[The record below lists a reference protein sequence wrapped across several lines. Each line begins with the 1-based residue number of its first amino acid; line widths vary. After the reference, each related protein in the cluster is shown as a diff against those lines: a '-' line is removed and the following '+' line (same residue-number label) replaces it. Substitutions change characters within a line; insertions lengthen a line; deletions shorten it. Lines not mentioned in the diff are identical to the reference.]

1 MWIIIIYYVGIPLSA
16 IAGMAVIL
24 YYLFGEHGEW
34 IGMAS
39 NIMALFMLVGAVI
52 GFLSSLHELVY
63 GRLIKG
69 DKSVGIME
77 NLFSMLVYGGL
88 AFMISCF
95 FIRKYL
101 M

>member
-1 MWIIIIYYVGIPLSA
+1 MWIIIIYVGVPLSA

-39 NIMALFMLVGAVI
+39 NVMALFMLVGAVL
-52 GFLSSLHELVY
+52 GFFSSLHKIIY
-63 GRLIKG
+63 CRLIKG
-69 DKSVGIME
+69 DKSEGIME
-77 NLFSMLVYGGL
+77 NLFCILVYGGL

-95 FIRKYL
+95 FIKNYI

>member
-1 MWIIIIYYVGIPLSA
+1 MWIIIIYVGVPLSA

-52 GFLSSLHELVY
+52 GFLLSLHELVY

-95 FIRKYL
+95 FIRNYL

>member
-1 MWIIIIYYVGIPLSA
+1 MWIIIIYVGVPLSA

-52 GFLSSLHELVY
+52 GFLSSL
-63 GRLIKG
+63 IKG

-95 FIRKYL
+95 FIRNYL

>member
-52 GFLSSLHELVY
+52 GFLSSW
-63 GRLIKG
+63 
-69 DKSVGIME
+69 
-77 NLFSMLVYGGL
+77 
-88 AFMISCF
+88 
-95 FIRKYL
+95 
-101 M
+101 

>member
-1 MWIIIIYYVGIPLSA
+1 MWIIIIYVGVPLSA
-16 IAGMAVIL
+16 IVCMALIL
-24 YYLFGEHGEW
+24 YYMFGEHGEW
-34 IGMAS
+34 IGVAS
-39 NIMALFMLVGAVI
+39 NVMALFVLVGAVL
-52 GFLSSLHELVY
+52 GFFSSLHKIIY
-63 GRLIKG
+63 CRLIKG

-95 FIRKYL
+95 FIKNYI

>member
-24 YYLFGEHGEW
+24 YYLFGEHGDW

-63 GRLIKG
+63 SIQLWQR
-69 DKSVGIME
+69 ME
-77 NLFSMLVYGGL
+77 DQSQLQLV
-88 AFMISCF
+88 
-95 FIRKYL
+95 
-101 M
+101 

>member
-24 YYLFGEHGEW
+24 YYLFGEHGDW

-39 NIMALFMLVGAVI
+39 NIMALFMLVGAVL
-52 GFLSSLHELVY
+52 GFFSSLHKIIY
-63 GRLIKG
+63 CRLIKG
-69 DKSVGIME
+69 DKSEGIME
-77 NLFSMLVYGGL
+77 NLFCMLVYGGL

-95 FIRKYL
+95 FIKNYI

>member
-1 MWIIIIYYVGIPLSA
+1 MWIVIIEYVGVPLSA

-24 YYLFGEHGEW
+24 YYLFGEHRKW
-34 IGMAS
+34 IGMAA
-39 NIMALFMLVGAVI
+39 NAIALAMLVGAVI
-52 GFLSSLHELVY
+52 CFFSSLHELVY
-63 GRLIKG
+63 CRLIKG

-88 AFMISCF
+88 AFIISCF
-95 FIRKYL
+95 FIKNYI